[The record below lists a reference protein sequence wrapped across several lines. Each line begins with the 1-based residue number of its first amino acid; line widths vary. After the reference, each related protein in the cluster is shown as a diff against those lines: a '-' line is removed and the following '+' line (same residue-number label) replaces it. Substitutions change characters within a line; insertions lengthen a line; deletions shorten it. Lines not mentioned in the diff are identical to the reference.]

1 MPLTVPGVPARPRE
15 ARSFLPSET
24 PTGCAQRAARPVH
37 DGDPDDAGMSGPTA
51 LDSTGERANEACHR
65 VALPGDLCVTCQV
78 RVGRPRATVRRAV
91 VCGPCWA
98 AHGGSPAAGEI
109 GPAPTVTVPSWDPRD
124 QVHWLSALR
133 RQDWVREIRT
143 DGRANLLTVARLV
156 ALHASWATLES
167 RPTWE
172 RLVARS
178 GVSERTVA
186 RWLQEL
192 RVRGWLA
199 HLEHGSTPAHR
210 PMVQAHQGEGNPAP
224 VYGQR
229 IPLTPAEAIH
239 RALEQLVMR
248 LAADL
253 AAAPDAAARAPDGS
267 DVGST
272 PAPDAE
278 PDTATMSP
286 SPACPGGLAPAA
298 SGTSF
303 TRTDQPQLGLAVG
316 LNGSPTGFGSVFQET
331 GVGGSTRASAAVD
344 NSGPIPADLTR
355 PPHHPA
361 NPNERKDQRTALRA
375 GSDKEA
381 GPDWAVTVPTNGFSR
396 LIAAD
401 WLRRRLPVF
410 ARCSRKLVR
419 HLCRPYWSAGWT
431 NRDIVHAMDHRPGL
445 FGQAAGVLTCPDRIA
460 APQAFIAS
468 RLAAW
473 RSAEGVILPGRWTA
487 LLTDAAATKTA
498 RALVAA
504 RHGRAGAALLR
515 PGERALTAQRITD
528 HGRANRPPASPA
540 TRAAAKATLGAALAD
555 RGRRASRRAG
565 HCA

>member
-1 MPLTVPGVPARPRE
+1 VPLTVPGVPARPRE
-15 ARSFLPSET
+15 ARSFLPSENSD
-24 PTGCAQRAARPVH
+24 GCKRAARPVH
-37 DGDPDDAGMSGPTA
+37 DGDPNDAGVSGPAELGATA
-51 LDSTGERANEACHR
+51 EWAGEGHR
-65 VALPGDLCVTCQV
+65 CGTQSGGLCATCQV
-78 RVGRPRATVRRAV
+78 RVGRPRATVLRTT

-98 AHGGSPAAGEI
+98 AHGGSPAAGEM

-124 QVHWLSALR
+124 QLHWLSALR
-133 RQDWVREIRT
+133 RQDWVCRIRA

-156 ALHASWATLES
+156 ALHASWETLES

-192 RVRGWLA
+192 RVRGFLA

-210 PMVQAHQGEGNPAP
+210 PMVLAHLGEGNRAA
-224 VYGQR
+224 VYGLR
-229 IPLTPAEAIH
+229 IPLTPEEAIH

-248 LAADL
+248 LVADL
-253 AAAPDAAARAPDGS
+253 ADRAAAPDADSRASDGS
-267 DVGST
+267 AAGST

-278 PDTATMSP
+278 PDTAPMSP
-286 SPACPGGLAPAA
+286 SPACPGGLVPAA
-298 SGTSF
+298 PGISF
-303 TRTDQPQLGLAVG
+303 TRADQPPSGPAVG
-316 LNGSPTGFGSVFQET
+316 LNDSPSGFGSVFQET
-331 GVGGSTRASAAVD
+331 GVGGFTRASTAGD
-344 NSGPIPADLTR
+344 NSQRNPANRSTSSNR
-355 PPHHPA
+355 PP
-361 NPNERKDQRTALRA
+361 NPGTRNDQRTALRA
-375 GSDKEA
+375 GSENKS
-381 GPDWAVTVPTNGFSR
+381 GPDWAVTVPTSGFSR

-410 ARCSRKLVR
+410 GRCSRKLVR
-419 HLCRPYWSAGWT
+419 HLCRPYWSAGWC

-445 FGQAAGVLTCPDRIA
+445 FSQATGVLICPDRIA

-473 RSAEGVILPGRWTA
+473 RTPAGAILPGHWTA
-487 LLTDAAATKTA
+487 LLTDAATTTTA

-555 RGRRASRRAG
+555 RARRAS
-565 HCA
+565 HCG